1 MARRLKR
8 DKKWGLMKYFFF
20 FYVFAIVFVFVWL
33 NTAVTNIEYEIGQ
46 LEKQKTGLI
55 RDGKL
60 LTAEK
65 ERFYA
70 IAKVEDTAV
79 KQLGMR
85 LPEREK
91 IFFVKKTSEAA
102 PYKVSMKS
110 TSALPDGR
118 QVYTKYNSQKLK
130 R

>member
-20 FYVFAIVFVFVWL
+20 FYIFVIVFVFVWL
-33 NTAVTNIEYEIGQ
+33 NTAVTNLGYEISQ

-60 LTAEK
+60 LTAER

-70 IAKVEDTAV
+70 VAKVEDTALN
-79 KQLGMR
+79 QLGMR

-91 IFFVKKTSEAA
+91 IFFVKRTSEAA
-102 PYKVSMKS
+102 PYRVKYVS
-110 TSALPDGR
+110 GER
-118 QVYTKYNSQKLK
+118 
-130 R
+130 